1 MGKTKKKMP
10 VAARFDPYRRN
21 TTRITDLC
29 DMLSAATA
37 NTIKEGA
44 AMEDDAHEAH
54 EDAAHA
60 GSDGDD
66 EGGAET
72 RGKILQRHKR
82 EWKSLRSKLNDLK
95 AHKKAMGHGTLAKK
109 DAKKD
114 VAKEIKAM
122 EEAMRSVPSAPSN
135 SRVSTVICCAR
146 AWSIGT
152 TRILRLPLHPPMQM
166 HLTCPWPRNAG
177 CRYFLGPGF
186 DTTKNW

>member
-1 MGKTKKKMP
+1 ML
-10 VAARFDPYRRN
+10 RFDPYKRD

-37 NTIKEGA
+37 STIQEGT
-44 AMEDDAHEAH
+44 AMTDDGDNPPTH
-54 EDAAHA
+54 DNAAHA

-66 EGGAET
+66 EGCDET

-114 VAKEIKAM
+114 VAKEIKSM
-122 EEAMRSVPSAPSN
+122 EEAMRLVRDFQTRGIIFCFRRTKQ
-135 SRVSTVICCAR
+135 SRD
-146 AWSIGT
+146 
-152 TRILRLPLHPPMQM
+152 Q
-166 HLTCPWPRNAG
+166 
-177 CRYFLGPGF
+177 
-186 DTTKNW
+186 